1 VVIAV
6 GGGSVMDATKIIAA
20 GALYPHDLWKM
31 IKSRHDIEVSI
42 PPEKALPMI
51 MLPTL
56 PATSSEMNCGAVVT
70 NDEAVEKSYVFH
82 EVLYPAYP

>member
-1 VVIAV
+1 
-6 GGGSVMDATKIIAA
+6 MDATKIIAA